1 MCVCVCVCVCVCI
14 KEGISDLGP
23 REEKGSHHQKLG
35 VGKPGAIFQ
44 TEGRA
49 RRVALRLV
57 CGRVSE
63 QGLWAVGTVR
73 ILSCESQETTG
84 VFRGK
89 GHKVSGQSSLLQPSV
104 KRCPYTHLL
113 HARALSTPQGIYEQM
128 FN

>member
-1 MCVCVCVCVCVCI
+1 MCDEENTQVDMMEHPRALRRWQCVCI
-14 KEGISDLGP
+14 KEGLSDLRP

-44 TEGRA
+44 TEGTA
-49 RRVALRLV
+49 RTVALRLV

-89 GHKVSGQSSLLQPSV
+89 GS
-104 KRCPYTHLL
+104 
-113 HARALSTPQGIYEQM
+113 
-128 FN
+128 